1 MFTNLQTKNTRFLK
15 LANKNKAA
23 HSSRALESFLCL
35 VCSAV
40 ADDFQSSQ
48 GESGHCT
55 TLVPQVAF
63 REKSLI

>member
-23 HSSRALESFLCL
+23 YSSRALESFLYL

-40 ADDFQSSQ
+40 ADDLSLPR
-48 GESGHCT
+48 EN
-55 TLVPQVAF
+55 LVIAQPW
-63 REKSLI
+63 SLRLRSERSL